1 MGFRR
6 VCGPMAAALIS
17 IVASPAGA
25 QSVLLLIRPRVGDT
39 LRVQLE
45 QQVEMTGMPQG
56 CGAGQQIG
64 LRARVKGSPA
74 NCSDTRTMTTRMEV
88 YSRAIARRATH
99 DATDILAITDSVL
112 TSTEKRGPLH
122 HATNQPLQRAP
133 VEIRIASDGEVEVGA
148 GPASDEMRTLLGQM
162 PATLSRKAVTV
173 GEKWIH
179 EMRVPLA
186 REPGATGL
194 VRTTFQL
201 DSLGRGGDIAYI
213 SMHGSLT
220 HEHANGSNS
229 ETSGSLTG
237 SMRFDRRRGWI
248 TDTHAMIDVWS
259 EVASTSSRKPMEVH
273 TRVVQSLHVSGD
285 R

>member
-1 MGFRR
+1 MGSSVGR
-6 VCGPMAAALIS
+6 VLMAAAFMILEAKS
-17 IVASPAGA
+17 AEA
-25 QSVLLLIRPRVGDT
+25 QSVMLQIRPRVGDT
-39 LRVQLE
+39 LHVRLE
-45 QQVEMTGMPQG
+45 QEVEMTGMPQG
-56 CGAGQQIG
+56 CGGQQNG
-64 LRARVKGSPA
+64 LRARAKTVPA
-74 NCSDTRTMTTRMEV
+74 NCGDIRTMTTRMEV

-99 DATDILAITDSVL
+99 DATDMLAITDSVL
-112 TSTEKRGPLH
+112 TSTEKRGPLRR
-122 HATNQPLQRAP
+122 ATNQPMQRAP

-162 PATLSRKAVTV
+162 PATLSRKAVAV

-201 DSLGRGGDIAYI
+201 DSVRRNGDIAYI
-213 SMHGSLT
+213 SMRGTLS
-220 HEHANGSNS
+220 HEHANGSDS
-229 ETSGSLTG
+229 ETSGSLAG

-248 TDTHAMIDVWS
+248 TDTHATIDVWS
-259 EVASTSSRKPMEVH
+259 EVAASASRKAMDVH
-273 TRVVQSLHVSGD
+273 TMVVQSLHVSSD

>member
-1 MGFRR
+1 MGSSVARGL
-6 VCGPMAAALIS
+6 VLAALMS
-17 IVASPAGA
+17 IVTSSAGA
-25 QSVLLLIRPRVGDT
+25 QSVLLQIRPRVGDT

-56 CGAGQQIG
+56 CGGQQIG
-64 LRARVKGSPA
+64 LRARVKSSPA
-74 NCSDTRTMTTRMEV
+74 NCGDTRTMTTRMEV

-112 TSTEKRGPLH
+112 TSTDKRGPLH
-122 HATNQPLQRAP
+122 RATNPRLQRAP

-162 PATLSRKAVTV
+162 PATLSRKAVAV
-173 GEKWIH
+173 GEKWMR

-186 REPGATGL
+186 GEPGATGL

-201 DSLGRGGDIAYI
+201 DSVRRGGDIAYI

-220 HEHANGSNS
+220 HEHANGSDS

-259 EVASTSSRKPMEVH
+259 EVTSPSSRKPMEVH
-273 TRVVQSLHVSGD
+273 TRVVQSLHVSSD